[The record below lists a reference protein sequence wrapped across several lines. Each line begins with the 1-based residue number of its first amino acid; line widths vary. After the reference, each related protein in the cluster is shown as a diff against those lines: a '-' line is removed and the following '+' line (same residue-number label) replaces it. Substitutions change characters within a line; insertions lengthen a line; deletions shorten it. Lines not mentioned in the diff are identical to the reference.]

1 MIRAAIPAAV
11 SNDFQTS
18 RVVAGFQLGM
28 PNPSGLLPTIVGGT
42 LYANGVKYSIAS
54 APTIPACPSAAA
66 TYYLWYNASTGWYW
80 NTSGTVPTTAG
91 DCVVG
96 SAVVSSSAV
105 QSVTSYQ
112 AVNAPSYAAAGGFV
126 RLDTTVS
133 PSGTTVSPSGGHG
146 AYLA

>member
-1 MIRAAIPAAV
+1 MIRAFPTTAAA
-11 SNDFQTS
+11 NDFQTS
-18 RVVAGFQLGM
+18 RVVAGFMLAM
-28 PNPSGLLPTIVGGT
+28 PNPSGLQATISAGG
-42 LYANGVKYSIAS
+42 LYANGAKY
-54 APTIPACPSAAA
+54 APAAAPAIPACSATAA
-66 TYYLWYNASTGWYW
+66 TYYLWYGSGAFYW

-91 DCVVG
+91 DCIVG

-112 AVNAPSYAAAGGFV
+112 AVNTPAYAAAGGFV

-133 PSGTTVSPSGGHG
+133 PSGTTVAPSGGHG